1 MSFTAHGETESYFR
15 GSEVL
20 LLCEALTHSI
30 EHPALFQTPDIRLM
44 SQMQNCHPV
53 SEENLNRTWLMT
65 VDKYSSVLNRFL
77 GSSFWTCTFHCS
89 KFIDLAG
96 HEFSFQIFPGRQL
109 TIILLWAAEIISDLL
124 VESRP
129 GKLQYT
135 EAWQCKIM
143 GILLFRGLKEPI
155 ENSLWVQIIIIIT
168 KLNWLHK

>member
-77 GSSFWTCTFHCS
+77 GSSFWTCISLLKIHWPCRTWVF
-89 KFIDLAG
+89 
-96 HEFSFQIFPGRQL
+96 FSNI
-109 TIILLWAAEIISDLL
+109 
-124 VESRP
+124 SRP
-129 GKLQYT
+129 TADNYFIVSGRDNFWPACGIKT
-135 EAWQCKIM
+135 RKITVYWSM
-143 GILLFRGLKEPI
+143 TMQNNGYFA
-155 ENSLWVQIIIIIT
+155 V
-168 KLNWLHK
+168 